1 MLNIEMR
8 PSVKPLCTRDN
19 AYTFVSKSQG
29 EFKLGYA
36 FFFTNFCYIF
46 AFIQF
51 VFFGGLGAGAA
62 AAEKTGNPVF
72 GIIVSAAILV
82 IVGWAITACVG

>member
-1 MLNIEMR
+1 MLNVEMR

-62 AAEKTGNPVF
+62 AAEKQE
-72 GIIVSAAILV
+72 ILSLELLLV
-82 IVGWAITACVG
+82 PLSLLLLVGLLQLA